1 MLEDLYFSALERA
14 DQKPGSYSGKLNFQ
28 LKPKKRSDASAKVI
42 LRYLFEIMKANE
54 AGIKADI
61 DTEFLHDY
69 RIAIRRTRSALSQ
82 IRNVFPAEVTEY
94 FKGEFR
100 TLGQRTSDL
109 RDLDVYL
116 MSEDEFEAR
125 LPAAMHQDIV
135 PLFEHLR
142 LLREQALEEV
152 REGLSSSEYAKV
164 LGEWEAFLS
173 KLDITFNRQRSRKQQ
188 LKEILDPFREEYD
201 LIILDTPPTINIL
214 AENIFNAADDL
225 LVPLIPSTLSIQ
237 THAQLLSF
245 LKKNKYRSNG
255 VYSFFS
261 FVDGRKKMH
270 RELATWA
277 RGNFNGVLRS
287 VIPYLSHVEQMG
299 IYREPV
305 PAFAPASRASK
316 AYQELWEEIHQE
328 ILCERK

>member
-1 MLEDLYFSALERA
+1 MTILALYSNKGGVGKTDAAVNLAYLAARSGLNTLICDLDPQASPTFYFRV
-14 DQKPGSYSGKLNFQ
+14 KPK
-28 LKPKKRSDASAKVI
+28 LKPKARGLLRGRKQIERS
-42 LRYLFEIMKANE
+42 
-54 AGIKADI
+54 IKG
-61 DTEFLHDY
+61 TDY
-69 RIAIRRTRSALSQ
+69 ENL
-82 IRNVFPAEVTEY
+82 
-94 FKGEFR
+94 
-100 TLGQRTSDL
+100 DL
-109 RDLDVYL
+109 
-116 MSEDEFEAR
+116 
-125 LPAAMHQDIV
+125 LPADFTH
-135 PLFEHLR
+135 R
-142 LLREQALEEV
+142 N
-152 REGLSSSEYAKV
+152 
-164 LGEWEAFLS
+164 
-173 KLDITFNRQRSRKQQ
+173 LDIIFNRQRSRKQQ
-188 LKEILDPFREEYD
+188 LKEILNPFREEYD

-237 THAQLLSF
+237 AHAQLLSF

-328 ILCERK
+328 ILSERK